1 MFGMKEQP
9 TQSLLPLLYRL
20 WPHISLRRRR
30 QFALLFLL
38 MVVCSIGEIVSI
50 GTILPFLAVLI
61 SPERLFDIQF
71 VKIAATYFG
80 VTEPRDL
87 LFPLT
92 VLFASAALLSG
103 ALRLSLL
110 WAQTRLSQAL
120 GADLSISI
128 YRRSLFQPYEI
139 QISRNS
145 SDLIAGISGKAS
157 NVVNCAIVPI
167 LVIASS
173 CLMLFAI
180 ISTLVAL
187 EPKVA
192 LMAFTGFGL
201 IYGVVS
207 FVVKKQLKAS
217 GERVNRES
225 TQVIKAL
232 QEGLGGIRDVLIDGT
247 QNVYCDVYRKADV
260 SLRLAHASISTISN
274 SPRFAIEALGIV
286 LIALLAYGLASRDEG
301 VAGAVPLLGAL
312 ALGAQRLLP
321 ILQQTYSSWAGMV
334 GGQALLAEALDLLE
348 QPLPAYADK
357 PMPSAMPF
365 RNAISAVAL
374 SFRYTTKPVN
384 VLENISFTIPRGA
397 RVGIIGLTGSGKST
411 LLDIMMGLL
420 IPTSGCLKIDDIT
433 VTEEN
438 YRSWQAHIAHVPQV
452 IFLADISIAENIA
465 FGLPTTKIDMN
476 RVKLCARQA
485 QIADTIES
493 WDEGYDTRVGERGVK
508 LSGGQRQRIG
518 IARALYK
525 QADVIIFDEATSA
538 LDNETETA
546 VMHSINSLSAELTL
560 ILVAHRLSTL
570 KNCTHIIEVAYG
582 CIERFGSYTDIIG
595 ERESFRN

>member
-1 MFGMKEQP
+1 MKKQR
-9 TQSLLPLLYRL
+9 TQALLPLLRRL
-20 WPHISLRRRR
+20 WQHISLRRRR

-92 VLFASAALLSG
+92 VLFSSAALLSG

-128 YRRSLFQPYEI
+128 YRRSLFQPYEV

-180 ISTLVAL
+180 ISTLIAL

-192 LMAFTGFGL
+192 LMAFAGFGL
-201 IYGVVS
+201 IYGAVS
-207 FVVKKQLKAS
+207 LVVKKQLKVN

-247 QNVYCDVYRKADV
+247 QNIYCDVYRKADV
-260 SLRLAHASISTISN
+260 SLRSAHASISTIGN
-274 SPRFAIEALGIV
+274 SPRFVIEALGIV
-286 LIALLAYGLASRDEG
+286 LIAVLAYGLASREEG

-321 ILQQTYSSWAGMV
+321 ILQQAYSSWAGMI

-348 QPLPAYADK
+348 QPLPPYADQ
-357 PMPSAMPF
+357 PMPSPIPF
-365 RNAISAVAL
+365 RSAISAEAL
-374 SFRYTTKPVN
+374 SFHYATKSVN
-384 VLENISFTIPRGA
+384 VIENISFTIPRGA
-397 RVGIIGLTGSGKST
+397 RVGIIGSTGSGKST
-411 LLDIMMGLL
+411 LLDLLMGLL
-420 IPTSGCLKIDDIT
+420 IPTSGCLKIDGKT

-452 IFLADISIAENIA
+452 IFLADTSIAENIA
-465 FGLPTTKIDMN
+465 LGLPATKIDLT
-476 RVKLCARQA
+476 RVKLCAQQA
-485 QIADTIES
+485 KIAETIDS
-493 WDEGYDTRVGERGVK
+493 WDQGYGTSVGERGVK

-525 QADVIIFDEATSA
+525 RADVIIFDEATSA

-546 VMHSINSLSAELTL
+546 VMHSINSLSTELTL
-560 ILVAHRLSTL
+560 IMVAHRLSTL
-570 KNCTHIIEVAYG
+570 KNCTHIIKVANG
-582 CIERFGSYTDIIG
+582 RIERIGSYAEIIG
-595 ERESFRN
+595 EQALHKS

>member
-1 MFGMKEQP
+1 MKEQR
-9 TQSLLPLLYRL
+9 TQALFTLLRRL
-20 WPHISLRRRR
+20 WQHISLRRRR

-38 MVVCSIGEIVSI
+38 MVACSIGEIVSI

-61 SPERLFDIQF
+61 SPERLFDIQS
-71 VKIAATYFG
+71 VKITATYFG
-80 VTEPRDL
+80 VSEPRDL

-92 VLFASAALLSG
+92 VLFSCAALLSG

-128 YRRSLFQPYEI
+128 YRRSLFQPYEV

-192 LMAFTGFGL
+192 LMAFAGFGL
-201 IYGVVS
+201 IYGAVS
-207 FVVKKQLKAS
+207 LVVKKQLKVN
-217 GERVNRES
+217 GDRVNRES

-247 QNVYCDVYRKADV
+247 QNIYCDVYRKADV
-260 SLRLAHASISTISN
+260 SLRLANASISTISN

-286 LIALLAYGLASRDEG
+286 LIAVLAYGLASREEG

-348 QPLPAYADK
+348 QPLPPYADQ
-357 PMPSAMPF
+357 PMPSPMQF
-365 RNAISAVAL
+365 RSAISAEAL
-374 SFRYTTKPVN
+374 SFQYGSKTVN
-384 VLENISFTIPRGA
+384 VLEKISFTIPRGA
-397 RVGIIGLTGSGKST
+397 RVGIIGSTGGGKST
-411 LLDIMMGLL
+411 LLDILMGLL
-420 IPTSGCLKIDDIT
+420 IPTSGCLKIDGKT

-452 IFLADISIAENIA
+452 IFLADTSIAENIA
-465 FGLPTTKIDMN
+465 LGLPAAKIDLA

-485 QIADTIES
+485 QIAETIES
-493 WDEGYDTRVGERGVK
+493 WDQGYNTSVGERGLK

-525 QADVIIFDEATSA
+525 RADVIIFDEATSA

-560 ILVAHRLSTL
+560 IMVAHRLSTL
-570 KNCTHIIEVAYG
+570 KNCTHIIKVTNG
-582 CIERFGSYTDIIG
+582 RIERFGSYTEIIG
-595 ERESFRN
+595 EQAPSRN